1 MSTEIKGQLN
11 ENGMGAGG
19 MAGGGAPTNNVGSG
33 NIKGTGGA
41 GGEPGVQP
49 KWMRKYKR
57 ENEANS
63 PKSPVMGMTTRK
75 TLTAFRQGK

>member
-1 MSTEIKGQLN
+1 MSTEIKATIN
-11 ENGMGAGG
+11 EGEA
-19 MAGGGAPTNNVGSG
+19 MAGGVAPANNVGSG

-57 ENEANS
+57 ENEANA
-63 PKSPVMGMTTRK
+63 PKSPVMGGMQTRK